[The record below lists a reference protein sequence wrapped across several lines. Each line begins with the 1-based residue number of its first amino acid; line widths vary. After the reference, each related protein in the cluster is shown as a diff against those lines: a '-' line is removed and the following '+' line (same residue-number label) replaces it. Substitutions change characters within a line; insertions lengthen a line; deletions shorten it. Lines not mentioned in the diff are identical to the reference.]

1 MKRLSDKE
9 IVNELSLLNDW
20 VLNDNQITKVYKL
33 NSFMEVMSF
42 ANLVSDRSEKLDHHP
57 KIIIDYDTIVF
68 ELTTHSEGG
77 ITSLDI
83 QLANFIHETYNEL
96 FITEL

>member
-33 NSFMEVMSF
+33 DSFMEVMSL
-42 ANLVSDRSEKLDHHP
+42 ANLVSDKSEQIDHHP
-57 KIIIDYDTIVF
+57 KMIIDFNQIEF
-68 ELTTHSEGG
+68 LITTHSEGG
-77 ITSLDI
+77 ITNLDLL
-83 QLANFIHETYNEL
+83 LASFIEETYSEL
-96 FITEL
+96 FS